1 LLIIIITEWEMLT
14 AAFFNLNLRGVYTSI
29 LGIMKLDNTI
39 NYIAS
44 GLERSGTSLLM
55 QILHAGGVPMA
66 FDTASRPPDDNNPR
80 GYFELE
86 GGKIISRLMNGTLPL
101 ADYRG
106 RFIKI
111 TAFGLKYLP
120 PGKYR
125 IIYTERNIE
134 EVLDSMEK
142 MAKLQDQNREE
153 TKASFIKLN
162 EMIKGLIAKREDVEV
177 LFVNYNQVV
186 ADPKTQVKKICEFLG
201 SREIDDAA
209 MIAAVDAK
217 LYRKRR
223 PGG

>member
-1 LLIIIITEWEMLT
+1 
-14 AAFFNLNLRGVYTSI
+14 
-29 LGIMKLDNTI
+29 MKLDDTV

-44 GLERSGTSLLM
+44 GIERSGTSLLM
-55 QILHAGGVPMA
+55 QILHAGGVPVA
-66 FDTASRPPDDNNPR
+66 FDTASRPPDENNPR

-86 GGKIISRLMNGTLPL
+86 GGKIISRLMNGSFPL

-111 TAFGLKYLP
+111 TAFGLKFLP

-162 EMIKGLIAKREDVEV
+162 SMIKDLITHRDDVDV
-177 LFVNYNQVV
+177 LFVNYNRIV

-201 SREIDDAA
+201 SEDTDEAA
-209 MIAAVDAK
+209 MVAAVDEK

-223 PGG
+223 AGA

>member
-1 LLIIIITEWEMLT
+1 
-14 AAFFNLNLRGVYTSI
+14 
-29 LGIMKLDNTI
+29 MKLDNQI

-44 GLERSGTSLLM
+44 GIERSGTSLLM
-55 QILHAGGVPMA
+55 QILEAGGVPMA
-66 FDTASRPPDDNNPR
+66 YDTASRPPDDNNPR

-86 GGKIISRLMNGTLPL
+86 GGKIISRLMNGAFPL
-101 ADYRG
+101 AEHRG

-111 TAFGLKYLP
+111 TAFGLKFLP

-162 EMIKGLIAKREDVEV
+162 DMIKGLITKRGDIEV
-177 LFVNYNQVV
+177 LFVNYNKIV
-186 ADPKTQVKKICEFLG
+186 ADPKAEIREIAGFLG
-201 SREIDDAA
+201 QKDIDQAA
-209 MIAAVDAK
+209 MVAAVDAK

-223 PGG
+223 PAV

>member
-1 LLIIIITEWEMLT
+1 
-14 AAFFNLNLRGVYTSI
+14 
-29 LGIMKLDNTI
+29 MKLDNTI

-55 QILHAGGVPMA
+55 QILQAGGVSMA
-66 FDTASRPPDDNNPR
+66 FDTESRPPDDNNPR

-101 ADYRG
+101 GDYRG

-125 IIYTERNIE
+125 VIYTERNIE

-162 EMIKGLIAKREDVEV
+162 EMIKGLITKREDIEV
-177 LFVNYNQVV
+177 LFVNYNQIM
-186 ADPKTQVKKICEFLG
+186 ADPKTQVQKICDFLG
-201 SREIDDAA
+201 PKDIDQAA

-223 PGG
+223 PSA

>member
-1 LLIIIITEWEMLT
+1 
-14 AAFFNLNLRGVYTSI
+14 
-29 LGIMKLDNTI
+29 MKLDNTI

-44 GLERSGTSLLM
+44 GIERSGTSLLM
-55 QILHAGGVPMA
+55 QILEAGGLPMA

-80 GYFELE
+80 GYYELE
-86 GGKIISRLMNGTLPL
+86 SGKIISRLMNGTFPL
-101 ADYRG
+101 ADHRG

-111 TAFGLKYLP
+111 TAFGLKFLP

-162 EMIKGLIAKREDVEV
+162 DMIKSLITGREDVDV
-177 LFVNYNQVV
+177 LFVNYNRIV
-186 ADPKTQVKKICEFLG
+186 ADPITEIRKICDFLG
-201 SREIDDAA
+201 SGAENEAA
-209 MIAAVDAK
+209 MVAAVDAK

-223 PGG
+223 PNA

>member
-1 LLIIIITEWEMLT
+1 
-14 AAFFNLNLRGVYTSI
+14 
-29 LGIMKLDNTI
+29 
-39 NYIAS
+39 
-44 GLERSGTSLLM
+44 
-55 QILHAGGVPMA
+55 MA

-86 GGKIISRLMNGTLPL
+86 GGKIISRLMNGSFPL
-101 ADYRG
+101 ADHRG

-142 MAKLQDQNREE
+142 MAKLQDMNREE
-153 TKASFIKLN
+153 TRASFIKLN
-162 EMIKGLIAKREDVEV
+162 EMIKGLISKRDDIEV
-177 LFVNYNQVV
+177 LFVDYNQIV
-186 ADPKTQVKKICEFLG
+186 ADPKTQIEKICDFLG
-201 SREIDDAA
+201 SKEIDNAA
-209 MIAAVDAK
+209 MVAAVDEK

-223 PGG
+223 PGA

>member
-1 LLIIIITEWEMLT
+1 MQ
-14 AAFFNLNLRGVYTSI
+14 V
-29 LGIMKLDNTI
+29 
-39 NYIAS
+39 
-44 GLERSGTSLLM
+44 LE
-55 QILHAGGVPMA
+55 AGGLPMA

-80 GYFELE
+80 GYYELE
-86 GGKIISRLMNGTLPL
+86 GGKIISRLMNGTFPL
-101 ADYRG
+101 ADHRG

-111 TAFGLKYLP
+111 TAFGLKFLP

-162 EMIKGLIAKREDVEV
+162 DMIKGLITKRDDVEV
-177 LFVNYNQVV
+177 LFVNYNQIV
-186 ADPKTQVKKICEFLG
+186 ADPQGQIKKIAEFLG
-201 SREIDDAA
+201 DKDIDQAA
-209 MIAAVDAK
+209 MVAAVDAK

-223 PGG
+223 PAAS

>member
-1 LLIIIITEWEMLT
+1 
-14 AAFFNLNLRGVYTSI
+14 
-29 LGIMKLDNTI
+29 MKLEDNI

-55 QILHAGGVPMA
+55 QILEAAGVPMS
-66 FDTASRPPDDNNPR
+66 FDTESRPPDDNNPR

-86 GGKIISRLMNGTLPL
+86 GGKIISRLMSGAFPLP
-101 ADYRG
+101 DYRG

-111 TAFGLKYLP
+111 TAFGLKFLP

-142 MAKLQDQNREE
+142 MARVQDKDREE
-153 TKASFIKLN
+153 TRASFVKLN
-162 EMIKGLIAKREDVEV
+162 AMIKDSISKRDDVEA
-177 LFVNYNQVV
+177 LFVDYNRIVV
-186 ADPKTQVKKICEFLG
+186 DPKPEIRKIRDFLG
-201 SREIDDAA
+201 ADACVEAA
-209 MIAAVDAK
+209 MVAAVDQK

-223 PGG
+223 PKA

>member
-1 LLIIIITEWEMLT
+1 
-14 AAFFNLNLRGVYTSI
+14 
-29 LGIMKLDNTI
+29 MKLDNTI

-55 QILHAGGVPMA
+55 QILQAGGVSMA
-66 FDTASRPPDDNNPR
+66 FDTESRPPDDNNPR

-101 ADYRG
+101 GDYRG

-125 IIYTERNIE
+125 VIYTERNIE

-162 EMIKGLIAKREDVEV
+162 EMIKGLITKREDIEV
-177 LFVNYNQVV
+177 LFVNYNQIM
-186 ADPKTQVKKICEFLG
+186 ADPKTQVQKICAFLG
-201 SREIDDAA
+201 PKDIDQAA

-223 PGG
+223 PSA

>member
-1 LLIIIITEWEMLT
+1 
-14 AAFFNLNLRGVYTSI
+14 
-29 LGIMKLDNTI
+29 MKLDNTI

-44 GLERSGTSLLM
+44 GIERSGTSLLM
-55 QILHAGGVPMA
+55 QILQAGGVPMA

-86 GGKIISRLMNGTLPL
+86 GGKIISRLMKGTFPL
-101 ADYRG
+101 ADHRG

-111 TAFGLKYLP
+111 TAFGLKFLP

-162 EMIKGLIAKREDVEV
+162 DMIKGLISKRDDVAV
-177 LFVNYNQVV
+177 LFVNYNQIV
-186 ADPKTQVKKICEFLG
+186 ADPRTQVRKIAEFLG
-201 SREIDDAA
+201 QKDIDQAA
-209 MIAAVDAK
+209 MVAAVDEK

-223 PGG
+223 SGV

>member
-1 LLIIIITEWEMLT
+1 
-14 AAFFNLNLRGVYTSI
+14 
-29 LGIMKLDNTI
+29 MKLDDNI

-55 QILHAGGVPMA
+55 QILEAGGVPISI
-66 FDTASRPPDDNNPR
+66 DTESRPPDENNPR

-86 GGKIISRLMNGTLPL
+86 GGKIINRLMNGAFPL

-111 TAFGLKYLP
+111 TAYGLKFLP
-120 PGKYR
+120 PGRYR

-142 MAKLQDQNREE
+142 MARIQDKDRED
-153 TKASFIKLN
+153 TKVSFIKLN
-162 EMIKGLIAKREDVEV
+162 EMIKDLIVKRDDVDV
-177 LFVNYNQVV
+177 LFVNYNRIV
-186 ADPKTQVKKICEFLG
+186 ADPEPEIRKIRDFLG
-201 SREIDDAA
+201 AGGGDEAA
-209 MIAAVDAK
+209 MVAAVDQK

-223 PGG
+223 PNV

>member
-1 LLIIIITEWEMLT
+1 
-14 AAFFNLNLRGVYTSI
+14 
-29 LGIMKLDNTI
+29 MKLDNQI

-44 GLERSGTSLLM
+44 GIERSGTSLLM
-55 QILHAGGVPMA
+55 QILEAGGVPMA
-66 FDTASRPPDDNNPR
+66 YDTASRPPDDNNPR

-86 GGKIISRLMNGTLPL
+86 GGKIISRLMNGTFPL
-101 ADYRG
+101 AEHRG

-111 TAFGLKYLP
+111 TAFGLKFLP

-162 EMIKGLIAKREDVEV
+162 DMIKGLITKRGDIEV
-177 LFVNYNQVV
+177 LFVNYNKIV
-186 ADPKTQVKKICEFLG
+186 ADPKAEIREIAGFLG
-201 SREIDDAA
+201 QKDIDQAA
-209 MIAAVDAK
+209 MVAAVDAK

-223 PGG
+223 PAV